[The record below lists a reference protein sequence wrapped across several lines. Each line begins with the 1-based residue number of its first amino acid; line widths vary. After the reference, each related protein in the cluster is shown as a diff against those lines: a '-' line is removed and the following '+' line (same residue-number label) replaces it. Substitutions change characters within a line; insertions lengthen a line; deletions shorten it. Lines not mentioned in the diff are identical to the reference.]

1 MLKITFPDGKHKNYE
16 PGITGSDIATDISL
30 SLSKEAVAILVNAD
44 QKDLSDPINED
55 ALVNIITTKDELG
68 LEIMRHTTA
77 AQVLARAIKNI
88 YPEAKLA
95 IGPTIEN
102 GFYYDVLLKNSI
114 SSDDL
119 SDIEDEMKKIVK
131 EGHLVNKQIKN
142 KNEAIKLFEKL
153 NEPYKV
159 QIINDSLQEND
170 FQIYQQGDT
179 SFFDLCKG
187 PHLPNLKFIG
197 EFKLTKVSGAY
208 WRGDSKN
215 EMLQRIYGTAW
226 RNKKELDSY
235 LFMLKEAE
243 KRDHRKI
250 GKEMDL
256 FHFQDDAPGSVFWH
270 SKGWLI
276 FNELVNYM
284 RHKQE
289 NSG

>member
-1 MLKITFPDGKHKNYE
+1 MLKITFPDGKQKEYE
-16 PGITGSDIATDISL
+16 SGITGFDIATDISL
-30 SLSKEAVAILVNAD
+30 SLSKVAVAMTVNGH
-44 QKDLSDPINED
+44 QKDLTDPINED
-55 ALVNIITTKDELG
+55 SLVNIITLKDDSG
-68 LEIMRHTTA
+68 LEIMRHTIA

-119 SDIEDEMKKIVK
+119 SSIENEMKKIVK
-131 EGHLVNKQIKN
+131 EGHSINKKIKN
-142 KNEAIKLFEKL
+142 KNDAIKLFEEL
-153 NEPYKV
+153 NEPYKIK
-159 QIINDSLQEND
+159 IINDSFQEND
-170 FQIYQQGDT
+170 FQIYQQGET
-179 SFFDLCKG
+179 NFFDLCKG
-187 PHLPNLKFIG
+187 PHLPSLKFIG

-235 LFMLKEAE
+235 LSMLEEAE

-250 GKEMDL
+250 GKEMGL
-256 FHFQDDAPGSVFWH
+256 FHFQDDAPGSGF
-270 SKGWLI
+270 LA
-276 FNELVNYM
+276 F
-284 RHKQE
+284 
-289 NSG
+289 